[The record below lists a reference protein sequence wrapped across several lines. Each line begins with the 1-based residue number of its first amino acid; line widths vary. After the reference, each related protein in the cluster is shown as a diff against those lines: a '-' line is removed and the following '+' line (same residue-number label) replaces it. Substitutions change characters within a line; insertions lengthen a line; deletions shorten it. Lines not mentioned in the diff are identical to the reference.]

1 MLSFDSLIILL
12 LITLIIYVYCSKYLK
27 KEDFDVFFNPYYPI
41 TNEVSVK
48 INNYKGDVEDQRLD
62 KLKEVLEAVKF
73 NANDGEND
81 YIVFNYMDKPVL
93 KSVYNAQ
100 KIKPVTDFLMDSIGS
115 NLPKGH
121 NLSIK
126 KLQEISKL
134 EIEGEAKVTFKM
146 ICEYK
151 INSSKNINYT
161 KQVHDDVDKN
171 NDLVIDVEVLSI
183 KKENQEKL
191 HLNNLS
197 IMGITNKYLPGSNYY
212 KNDEQYLFA
221 NSLSNRIITHDMNNN
236 EIKPEKNRESVRE
249 KTVSFE
255 EDTLNDI
262 NTEDVESFFDI

>member
-1 MLSFDSLIILL
+1 MLSLDSLIILL
-12 LITLIIYVYCSKYLK
+12 LIILIIYVYCNKYLK
-27 KEDFDVFFNPYYPI
+27 KEDFEVFFKPYYPI
-41 TNEVSVK
+41 TNDVSIKV
-48 INNYKGDVEDQRLD
+48 NNYKGDVEDQRLD
-62 KLKEVLEAVKF
+62 RLKEVLDAVKF
-73 NANDGEND
+73 NANDGENE

-100 KIKPVTDFLMDSIGS
+100 KVKPVTDFLMESISS

-121 NLSIK
+121 NLAIK

-151 INSSKNINYT
+151 INSKKNVKYT
-161 KQVHDDVDKN
+161 QQVHDDNDGN

-183 KKENQEKL
+183 KKDDQEKL
-191 HLNNLS
+191 HLNNLT
-197 IMGITNKYLPGSNYY
+197 IMGIANKYLPGSNFY
-212 KNDEQYLFA
+212 KNDEQYLFT
-221 NSLSNRIITHDMNNN
+221 NSLSNRIINFDSNNKKI
-236 EIKPEKNRESVRE
+236 EPEKNR
-249 KTVSFE
+249 KVSFE